1 MINIMELVLYEEQ
14 ITRAQANIKA
24 IEKNLLDKTEIMHQ
38 EQQHLLRRV
47 KDRRIMERLKER
59 QDIAAKLQRLKQSPR
74 TEIGAHP
81 LHGRL
86 AGKWSCWLGSNIRM
100 IYSID
105 DFNKRII
112 VEAVGTHN
120 IY

>member
-1 MINIMELVLYEEQ
+1 MSHILLMYE
-14 ITRAQANIKA
+14 IYTAN
-24 IEKNLLDKTEIMHQ
+24 NKTE
-38 EQQHLLRRV
+38 R
-47 KDRRIMERLKER
+47 RLKDYIKDR
-59 QDIAAKLQRLKQSPR
+59 QDILKKLQKLKISPR

-86 AGKWSCWLGSNIRM
+86 SGRWSCWLGSDIRM

-105 DFNKRII
+105 DNNKRII
-112 VEAVGTHN
+112 VEAIGTHK

>member
-1 MINIMELVLYEEQ
+1 MYE
-14 ITRAQANIKA
+14 IYTAN
-24 IEKNLLDKTEIMHQ
+24 NKTEKMLEYHI
-38 EQQHLLRRV
+38 
-47 KDRRIMERLKER
+47 KNR
-59 QDIAAKLQRLKQSPR
+59 QDIANKLQKLRQSPR
-74 TEIGAHP
+74 AEIGAHP

-105 DFNKRII
+105 DANKRII
-112 VEAVGTHN
+112 VEAIGTHK

>member
-1 MINIMELVLYEEQ
+1 MYDIY
-14 ITRAQANIKA
+14 TAN
-24 IEKNLLDKTEIMHQ
+24 NKTERKLKYYI
-38 EQQHLLRRV
+38 
-47 KDRRIMERLKER
+47 KER
-59 QDIAAKLQRLKQSPR
+59 QDVANKLQRLKLSPR

-86 AGKWSCWLGSNIRM
+86 SGKWSCWLGSNIRM

-105 DFNKRII
+105 DNNKRII
-112 VEAVGTHN
+112 VEAVGTHK

>member
-1 MINIMELVLYEEQ
+1 MYE
-14 ITRAQANIKA
+14 IYTAN
-24 IEKNLLDKTEIMHQ
+24 NKTEKMLEYYIKK
-38 EQQHLLRRV
+38 RS
-47 KDRRIMERLKER
+47 
-59 QDIAAKLQRLKQSPR
+59 DIFKKLQKLRQSPR

-105 DFNKRII
+105 DKNKRII
-112 VEAVGTHN
+112 VEAIGTHQ

>member
-1 MINIMELVLYEEQ
+1 MYE
-14 ITRAQANIKA
+14 IYTANS
-24 IEKNLLDKTEIMHQ
+24 KTEKMLEYYI
-38 EQQHLLRRV
+38 
-47 KDRRIMERLKER
+47 KKR
-59 QDIAAKLQRLKQSPR
+59 QDIVNKLQKLRQSPR

-86 AGKWSCWLGSNIRM
+86 TGKWSCWLGSNIRM

-105 DFNKRII
+105 DTNKRII
-112 VEAVGTHN
+112 VEAIGTHQ

>member
-1 MINIMELVLYEEQ
+1 MLQLY
-14 ITRAQANIKA
+14 I
-24 IEKNLLDKTEIMHQ
+24 
-38 EQQHLLRRV
+38 
-47 KDRRIMERLKER
+47 KER
-59 QDIAAKLQRLKQSPR
+59 QDIASKLQRLKQSPR

-86 AGKWSCWLGSNIRM
+86 ADKWSCWLGSNIRM

-105 DFNKRII
+105 DSAKKII
-112 VEAVGTHN
+112 VEAIGTHK

>member
-1 MINIMELVLYEEQ
+1 MYE
-14 ITRAQANIKA
+14 ICTAN
-24 IEKNLLDKTEIMHQ
+24 NKTEK
-38 EQQHLLRRV
+38 LL
-47 KDRRIMERLKER
+47 KHYIKER
-59 QDIAAKLQRLKQSPR
+59 EDILSKLQRLKQSPR

-86 AGKWSCWLGSNIRM
+86 LGKWSCWLGSNIRM

-105 DFNKRII
+105 DSNKRII
-112 VEAVGTHN
+112 VEAVGTHK

>member
-1 MINIMELVLYEEQ
+1 MYE
-14 ITRAQANIKA
+14 IYTAN
-24 IEKNLLDKTEIMHQ
+24 NKTEKMLEYYIKK
-38 EQQHLLRRV
+38 RS
-47 KDRRIMERLKER
+47 
-59 QDIAAKLQRLKQSPR
+59 DIFNKLQKLRQSPR

-105 DFNKRII
+105 DKNKRII
-112 VEAVGTHN
+112 VEAIGTHQ

>member
-1 MINIMELVLYEEQ
+1 MYE
-14 ITRAQANIKA
+14 IYTAN
-24 IEKNLLDKTEIMHQ
+24 NKTEKLL
-38 EQQHLLRRV
+38 QHYV
-47 KDRRIMERLKER
+47 KER
-59 QDIAAKLQRLKQSPR
+59 QDIAPKLQRLKQSPR

-112 VEAVGTHN
+112 VEAVGTHE

>member
-1 MINIMELVLYEEQ
+1 MYE
-14 ITRAQANIKA
+14 IYTAN
-24 IEKNLLDKTEIMHQ
+24 NKTEKMLENYI
-38 EQQHLLRRV
+38 
-47 KDRRIMERLKER
+47 KER
-59 QDIAAKLQRLKQSPR
+59 HDIIGKLQRLKQSPR

-86 AGKWSCWLGSNIRM
+86 SRKWSCWLGSNIRM

-105 DFNKRII
+105 DINKRII
-112 VEAVGTHN
+112 VEAIGTHQ

>member
-1 MINIMELVLYEEQ
+1 MYE
-14 ITRAQANIKA
+14 IYTANNKTDKMLEYYIK
-24 IEKNLLDKTEIMHQ
+24 K
-38 EQQHLLRRV
+38 RS
-47 KDRRIMERLKER
+47 
-59 QDIAAKLQRLKQSPR
+59 DIFNKLQKLRQSPR

-105 DFNKRII
+105 DKNKRII
-112 VEAVGTHN
+112 VEAICTHQ

>member
-1 MINIMELVLYEEQ
+1 MLMYE
-14 ITRAQANIKA
+14 IYTAN
-24 IEKNLLDKTEIMHQ
+24 NKTEKMLEHY
-38 EQQHLLRRV
+38 
-47 KDRRIMERLKER
+47 LKIRE
-59 QDIAAKLQRLKQSPR
+59 DIANKLQKLKQSPR

-86 AGKWSCWLGSNIRM
+86 SGKWSCWLGSNLRM

-105 DFNKRII
+105 DANKRII
-112 VEAVGTHN
+112 IEAIGTHQ

>member
-1 MINIMELVLYEEQ
+1 MYE
-14 ITRAQANIKA
+14 IYTAN
-24 IEKNLLDKTEIMHQ
+24 NKTEKLL
-38 EQQHLLRRV
+38 QHYV
-47 KDRRIMERLKER
+47 KER
-59 QDIAAKLQRLKQSPR
+59 QAIAAKLQRLKQSPR

-112 VEAVGTHN
+112 VEAVGTHE